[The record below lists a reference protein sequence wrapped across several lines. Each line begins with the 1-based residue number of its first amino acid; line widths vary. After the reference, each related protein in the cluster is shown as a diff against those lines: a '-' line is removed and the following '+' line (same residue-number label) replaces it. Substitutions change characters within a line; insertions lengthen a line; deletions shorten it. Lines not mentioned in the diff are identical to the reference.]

1 MWGFGRQMASFFSD
15 NMTDDPSG
23 SSSGGGRFRKHYACY
38 PVSFVGKDVMEK
50 GNKILLPQSAL
61 HQLARMNITWPM
73 LFEMTNPNTGRMTH
87 SGVLEFV
94 AEEGTCYM
102 PYWMMQNLL
111 LKEGDIVQVVNTSL
125 PKGQYVKL
133 QPVTKDFLE
142 VSNPR
147 AVLENAFR
155 NYATLTVGDNVV
167 IQYLD
172 KSYEIEVVE
181 LKPSPAV
188 SIIETDIQVDFQ
200 APKDYTEPLPPPA
213 ESEDSDPITEDPVT
227 TNASNSSMLFQGT
240 GRTLTGKLSKGSGLL
255 ETHASRSAVRK
266 MSNFSDISRGS
277 SPPHSQEVE
286 EEPWKSR
293 LPGGVRTSQ
302 AEYTRMVAEG
312 RLPGVMGRATLS
324 RAS

>member
-1 MWGFGRQMASFFSD
+1 MASFFSD
-15 NMTDDPSG
+15 NMGDDPSG
-23 SSSGGGRFRKHYACY
+23 SSTGGGRFRKHYACY
-38 PVSFVGKDVMEK
+38 PVSFAGKDVMEK

-73 LFEMTNPNTGRMTH
+73 LFEMTEPNTGRMTH
-87 SGVLEFV
+87 SGVLEFI

-200 APKDYTEPLPPPA
+200 APKDFVEPA
-213 ESEDSDPITEDPVT
+213 EVPKARPEAPVEEPAT
-227 TNASNSSMLFQGT
+227 TNTSSSSMLFQGT
-240 GRTLTGKLSKGSGLL
+240 GQTLAGKLSKGAGLQASS
-255 ETHASRSAVRK
+255 ASRNNGRRT
-266 MSNFSDISRGS
+266 SNFSDISRTS
-277 SPPHSQEVE
+277 SPVHSQEVE
-286 EEPWKSR
+286 EEPWKTR
-293 LPGGVRTSQ
+293 LAGGVRTSQ
-302 AEYTRMVAEG
+302 EEYTRMVAAG
-312 RLPGVMGRATLS
+312 RIPGVLGRAAPARTS
-324 RAS
+324 

>member
-1 MWGFGRQMASFFSD
+1 MWGFGRQMASFFSES
-15 NMTDDPSG
+15 MGDDPSG
-23 SSSGGGRFRKHYACY
+23 SSTGGGRFRKHYACY
-38 PVSFVGKDVMEK
+38 PVSFAGKDVMEK

-73 LFEMTNPNTGRMTH
+73 LFEMTEPNTGRMTH
-87 SGVLEFV
+87 SGVLEFI

-181 LKPSPAV
+181 LKPAPAV

-200 APKDYTEPLPPPA
+200 APKDFVEPPPPA
-213 ESEDSDPITEDPVT
+213 PIAAEPPAEDPAKT
-227 TNASNSSMLFQGT
+227 IATSSSMLFQGT
-240 GRTLTGKLSKGSGLL
+240 GRTLTGKLSKGLGIQDNP
-255 ETHASRSAVRK
+255 ASRSKNRRT
-266 MSNFSDISRGS
+266 SNFSDISRGS
-277 SPPHSQEVE
+277 SPAPSQEVE
-286 EEPWKSR
+286 EEPWKTQ
-293 LPGGVRTSQ
+293 LLGGVRTSQ
-302 AEYTRMVAEG
+302 DEYTRMVAAG
-312 RLPGVMGRATLS
+312 RIPGVLGRAGPARS
-324 RAS
+324 S